1 MVNKFSVE
9 VFKQLRVYR
18 RFSLPLILNDM
29 ACNRLMKLSFFVDHA
44 PLIYRY
50 ACKLIGK
57 NFINELLNSTYC
69 KVFTAGNTIEE
80 ADQASEYFRSQGT
93 SPHMQASLS
102 YSTTALREIFT
113 MLSWNLLSMKMLHF
127 LLDRLSRFSTRPVR

>member
-29 ACNRLMKLSFFVDHA
+29 ACNRLMKLTFFVDNA

-50 ACKLIGK
+50 ACRLIGR
-57 NFINELLNSTYC
+57 NFVNELLNSTYC

-80 ADQASEYFRSQGT
+80 ADRASEYFRAQGT
-93 SPHMQASLS
+93 SAHIQASPS
-102 YSTTALREIFT
+102 SSTTAQRAT
-113 MLSWNLLSMKMLHF
+113 STTLSSSLHLMRMPPF
-127 LLDRLSRFSTRPVR
+127 SRVPLSRSSTRPAR